1 MKMANEQESSK
12 LDQILSN
19 QQEQQRCID
28 MQGVL
33 FANGFRDMD
42 ARLIDKTTRGI
53 LEDDVKR
60 GHMAAACR
68 VTIKA
73 TFWWVFIVIGV
84 PGWLIAALLYLNMLG
99 VI

>member
-1 MKMANEQESSK
+1 MGNQQEPTK
-12 LDQILSN
+12 LDQILAN
-19 QQEQQRCID
+19 QQ
-28 MQGVL
+28 MQGKL
-33 FANGFRDMD
+33 FAEAIRDTD

-68 VTIKA
+68 VTIKV
-73 TFWWVFIVIGV
+73 TFWWLVALIGV

>member
-1 MKMANEQESSK
+1 MANEQEPTK
-12 LDQILSN
+12 LDIIIAN

-28 MQGVL
+28 MQGEL
-33 FANGFRDMD
+33 FANAIRDTD

-68 VTIKA
+68 ITIKA
-73 TFWWVFIVIGV
+73 TFWWLVILIAL